1 MRLTRIHVE
10 GCGHF
15 LKPVSI
21 DGFAPGLNVLA
32 APNEAGKSTLFRA
45 VRACIFKKHTT
56 KDEDLR
62 ELCTQGASVPL
73 IIEVGFE
80 KDGRSYVARKTFL
93 SSPRASLQIDGK
105 EVASGRAADEEI
117 YNVLGLKPGSA
128 RAMDEGAY
136 GMLWVAQSKSFAP
149 PEVEG
154 AVKNAIE
161 GAIEREVGSLVGGDR
176 ARALMKK
183 LSDELATLYT
193 PGGQVRKG
201 GALGAAQER
210 EEALASELAQ
220 ARELLHALEVDID
233 ELERARR
240 RRAELADPRIEAELS
255 ENLAKAR
262 EELKVSQEAAREV
275 ANRAQAARLAG
286 AERDAAARALKDLR
300 DAAASI
306 DAAFDARALAVE
318 QMGVKLAAEKT
329 LAGRR
334 EDARAKLAAL
344 EEIDARDAQAEMH
357 LRNLGAAASAMSGLP
372 DLEARLSLLTQAADE
387 LAAIRGAL
395 ASNRASARHVQAL
408 DKIETELSQLR
419 ARLDAAAARVAVTP
433 ARDAAVGIELDGQRL
448 AGPADFAALRRTI
461 LNIPGVGEIVI
472 TPPPAFGDA
481 ERKRMGE
488 LEAARSRAVADAGA
502 EDAEGVRVLANERAR
517 QETLLAG
524 LGARLAAVQSSEA
537 SVANDVVALREK
549 VAATRAAIRQTLGE
563 DETSLDAAAILAKQD
578 ALGRKRRDSAA
589 ARKALQS
596 EIDTIGED
604 LTQCAG
610 ALAGQRAQIEAFDRE
625 IETGLRTLPQPE
637 RASRIASAAET
648 FDKAQRQWE
657 AADLAHQQ
665 AREKAPDDERLQQ
678 LAERVKRHESAWENR
693 AADLTKIEVA
703 IGQLTGR
710 IQTRGG
716 EGLGERVAALE
727 EEAALAGRE
736 AGRVRMR
743 AASLTLLRDT
753 IEDCYEEQRE
763 QLQEPIRKRL
773 QPFLNDLFP
782 KAEITLDESFGVSR
796 IVRGG
801 SEEAFER
808 LSDGTREQIAV
819 LVRLAMGALLHERGE
834 DVPIIL
840 DDALVFCDD
849 DRIELMFD
857 ALNRAARTQQVIVLT
872 CRGKS
877 FRTLGGKQL
886 QIEPTGAGC

>member
-10 GCGHF
+10 GCGRF
-15 LKPVSI
+15 LKPVSVE
-21 DGFAPGLNVLA
+21 GFAPGLNVLA

-56 KDEDLR
+56 RDEDLR
-62 ELCTQGASVPL
+62 ELATQGASVPL
-73 IIEVGFE
+73 TIEVGFE
-80 KDGRSYVARKTFL
+80 KDGHQYVARKTFL
-93 SSPRASLQIDGK
+93 SSPRASLLVDGK
-105 EVASGRAADEEI
+105 EIAAGRAADEEI

-161 GAIEREVGSLVGGDR
+161 DAIEREVGSLVGGDR
-176 ARALMKK
+176 ARGLMKK

-193 PGGQVRKG
+193 TTGQVKKG
-201 GALGAAQER
+201 GALGLAQER
-210 EEALASELAQ
+210 EEALANELAQ
-220 ARELLHALEVDID
+220 ARELLKALEDDID
-233 ELERARR
+233 EFERTRR
-240 RRAELADPRIEAELS
+240 RRSELADPLVEAELA
-255 ENLAKAR
+255 ETLAKAR

-275 ANRAQAARLAG
+275 ANRAQAERLAA

-300 DAAASI
+300 DAAAAI
-306 DAAFDARALAVE
+306 DAAFEARALAVE
-318 QMGVKLAAEKT
+318 QAESKAAAEKDF
-329 LAGRR
+329 AGRR
-334 EDARAKLAAL
+334 EEARARLAAL
-344 EEIDARDAQAEMH
+344 EETDARDAQAETH
-357 LRNLGAAASAMSGLP
+357 LRNLASVASAMSALP
-372 DLEARLSLLTQAADE
+372 DLEARLSLLTQAADD

-419 ARLDAAAARVAVTP
+419 ARLDAAAPRVAVTP
-433 ARDAAVGIELDGQRL
+433 ARDASIGIELDGQRL
-448 AGPADFAALRRTI
+448 SGPADFAALRRTI
-461 LNIPGVGEIVI
+461 LNIPGVGEIAI

-488 LEAARSRAVADAGA
+488 LEAARTRAVADAGA
-502 EDAEGVRVLANERAR
+502 EDADGVRAMANERAR
-517 QETLLAG
+517 QEALLAG
-524 LGARLAAVQSSEA
+524 LAARLAALQSGET
-537 SVANDVVALREK
+537 SVANDIVALREK
-549 VAATRAAIRQTLGE
+549 VAATRATIRQALGE
-563 DETSLDAAAILAKQD
+563 EETALDAGAIATKQD
-578 ALGRKRRDSAA
+578 ALGAKRRSSAA
-589 ARKALQS
+589 ARKALQG
-596 EIDTIGED
+596 EIDAIGED

-610 ALAGQRAQIEAFDRE
+610 ALARLRAQIETLDRE
-625 IETGLRTLPQPE
+625 IASGLRALPQPE

-648 FDKAQRQWE
+648 FEKAQRQWE
-657 AADLAHQQ
+657 TADLALQQ
-665 AREKAPDDERLQQ
+665 AREKAPDDERLAQ
-678 LAERVKRHESAWENR
+678 LAQRVKRHETARANR
-693 AADLTKIEVA
+693 AADLTRIEVA
-703 IGQLTGR
+703 IGELTGR

-727 EEAALAGRE
+727 EEAALASRE
-736 AGRVRMR
+736 AERVRQR
-743 AASLTLLRDT
+743 AASLALLRKT
-753 IEDCYEEQRE
+753 LEECYEEQRE

-782 KAEITLDESFGVSR
+782 KAEITLDESFGVAR

-801 SEEAFER
+801 AEESFER

-819 LVRLAMGALLHERGE
+819 LVRLAMGSLLHERGE

-877 FRTLGGKQL
+877 FRTLGGKTL
-886 QIEPTGAGC
+886 QIEPAGAGC